1 MTFQKASPDYRN
13 ARYLPWL
20 WPIRLMNKFRKDN
33 ISTGLLL
40 MNFIFQKFF
49 DINNS
54 IPWSV
59 HYSSTVQGKIKIG
72 KNVWR
77 SFASSSG
84 CYIQGANGIEIGDD
98 TIFAPGVKI
107 ISSNHNPSNLDEF
120 VKTDPIRIGRN
131 SWIGANAVILPGI
144 QLGDH
149 VIVGAGAIV
158 THSFPSYSVIAGNPA
173 RLLRTENKNL
183 ESDNNIK

>member
-1 MTFQKASPDYRN
+1 MTKKNTSPDYSN

-40 MNFIFQKFF
+40 MNFIYQKFF

-59 HYSSTVQGKIKIG
+59 HYSSIVQGKIIIG
-72 KNVWR
+72 KNVWK
-77 SFASSSG
+77 SFASSGG

-98 TIFAPGVKI
+98 TIFAPGIKI
-107 ISSNHNPSNLDEF
+107 ISSNHNPDDLDNWIVVNP
-120 VKTDPIRIGRN
+120 VKIGKN
-131 SWIGANAVILPGI
+131 CWIGANAVILPGI
-144 QLGDH
+144 ELGDH
-149 VIVGAGAIV
+149 VIVGAGSIV
-158 THSFPSYSVIAGNPA
+158 TKSFPANSIIAGNPA
-173 RLLRTENKNL
+173 RIIENAKIQRSN
-183 ESDNNIK
+183 